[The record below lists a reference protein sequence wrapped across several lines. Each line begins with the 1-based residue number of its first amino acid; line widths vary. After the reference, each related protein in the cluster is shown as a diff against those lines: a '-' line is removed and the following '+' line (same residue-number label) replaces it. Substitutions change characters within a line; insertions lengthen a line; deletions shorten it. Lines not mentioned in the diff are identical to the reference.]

1 VRPFGVVE
9 LQRAGE
15 RLEHAFRDAAHVAAL
30 EAGVVGNADSGQDRD
45 LLAAQSGNAPRTVG
59 GEPHLVWRD
68 LGSPGGQE
76 LADLAPGVHAP
87 SVNRPARA
95 WETLAVPLSAGTL
108 TRLWT
113 VLFWGH
119 DY

>member
-1 VRPFGVVE
+1 MRPFGIVE

-15 RLEHAFRDAAHVAAL
+15 RLEHAFGHAAHVAAL

-59 GEPHLVWRD
+59 GQPDLVWRD

-76 LADLAPGVHAP
+76 LADLAPGLHRS
-87 SVNRPARA
+87 SVNRRARA
-95 WETLAVPLSAGTL
+95 WETLPVPLSTGTL
-108 TRLWT
+108 TGLGT
-113 VLFWGH
+113 VLLLGP
-119 DY
+119 